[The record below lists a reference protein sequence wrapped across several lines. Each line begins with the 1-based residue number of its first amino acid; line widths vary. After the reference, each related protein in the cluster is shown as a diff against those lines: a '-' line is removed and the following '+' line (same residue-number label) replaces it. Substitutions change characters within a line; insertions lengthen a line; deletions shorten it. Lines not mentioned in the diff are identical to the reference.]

1 MTGIVERSL
10 SQSQILKGI
19 QDKNMAVPK
28 DFLLMFFRD
37 EMMDYKGE
45 LKLVL

>member
-1 MTGIVERSL
+1 MTGVVDRCL

-19 QDKNMAVPK
+19 QDKNTAVPK
-28 DFLLMFFRD
+28 YFLMVLRD